1 MKMQSELYIQ
11 ELVFILHGINL
22 QVMEANKIF
31 AKHKRKMEIM
41 CLLTPW
47 RKNIIRASFLGF
59 GEAYMAHVSAL
70 SELREKALQ
79 SHGLDDDMRPITFSE
94 MIDKNFPK

>member
-1 MKMQSELYIQ
+1 
-11 ELVFILHGINL
+11 
-22 QVMEANKIF
+22 
-31 AKHKRKMEIM
+31 
-41 CLLTPW
+41 
-47 RKNIIRASFLGF
+47 
-59 GEAYMAHVSAL
+59 MAHVSAL